1 VLAGSAIVFLTV
13 LALLMVLVL
22 VLVLAVVLDS
32 TGG

>member
-1 VLAGSAIVFLTV
+1 VLAGSSIVFLTV